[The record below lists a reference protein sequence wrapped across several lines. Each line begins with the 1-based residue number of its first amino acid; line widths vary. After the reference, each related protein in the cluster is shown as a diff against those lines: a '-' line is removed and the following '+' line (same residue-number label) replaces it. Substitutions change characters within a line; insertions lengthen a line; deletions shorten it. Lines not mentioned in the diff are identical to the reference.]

1 MAKFNFSEFF
11 SKQKNIKSTDNGDY
25 ELNIQ
30 PQASVLGVFSRLNY
44 KAWYAIAEFVDN
56 STESY
61 YTNEVELNKNG
72 INTVTV
78 NVNYDFENNILTI
91 TDDAFGMELED
102 FSRAVL
108 LDSKPEKQGGRN
120 EFGMGLK
127 TAASWFGNTWSVEST
142 QYGSPNRYFTEVNIQ
157 ELKEKKVNTVK
168 IKKDACDEKEHG
180 TTIVI
185 KDVTKKI
192 DAARTKGK
200 IIHLLE
206 SMYRRDLNS
215 GRVNIWFNDLPLHF
229 DEYGCLQF
237 RDKTWKKE
245 LDFEFDFDGEKHRVT
260 GFVGILANGGFGKA
274 GFALFRRGRVVVGGE
289 EQNYKPEYIFHQAQ
303 SPISHKLFGELDLDD
318 FPVNQAK
325 DGFVW
330 DDGLEIVFLEALK
343 VHIQD
348 YIDIAKMT
356 NKERAKEEEFSQA
369 SSKTVEENVQ
379 SFTNALS
386 NANQSAEVKDDAKKD
401 NEDTSTSSDL
411 ADFEAYLQNTN
422 SEEEKIVGAKRKY
435 PIQINEAIKKDFI
448 VEWSIGNKA
457 YWINVEDSEDGKEVY
472 IVININHPFFKPYT
486 NNEDFKII
494 LEKFVISF
502 VVAEQQA
509 KLTSDKEGYIRASTI
524 RHKMNEFLSKVSED

>member
-1 MAKFNFSEFF
+1 MER
-11 SKQKNIKSTDNGDY
+11 IT

-30 PQASVLGVFSRLNY
+30 PQAGVLGVFSRLNY
-44 KAWYAIAEFVDN
+44 KPWYAIAEFVDN
-56 STESY
+56 STQSFYNHEK
-61 YTNEVELNKNG
+61 ELNSRG
-72 INTVTV
+72 ITTLTVR
-78 NVNYDFENNILTI
+78 VNYDFATNILTI
-91 TDDAFGMELED
+91 TDDAYGMEMDD
-102 FSRAVL
+102 FSRAVKV
-108 LDSKPEKQGGRN
+108 DSPPESKDGRN

-142 QYGSPNRYFTEVNIQ
+142 QFGSTNKYYTEVNIS
-157 ELKEKKVNTVK
+157 ELREKKLNSIDIIAVDCNK
-168 IKKDACDEKEHG
+168 EEHG
-180 TTIVI
+180 TIVTISEI
-185 KDVTKKI
+185 TKKI
-192 DAARTKGK
+192 DGSRTKGK
-200 IIHLLE
+200 IIQLLE

-215 GRVNIWFNDLPLHF
+215 GKVNIWFNDIPLHF

-237 RDKTWKKE
+237 RDKTWRKE
-245 LDFEFDFDGEKHRVT
+245 LDFEFEFDGETHRVK

-289 EQNYKPEYIFHQAQ
+289 DQNYKPEYIFHQAQ

-330 DDGLEIVFLEALK
+330 DDGLEIEFLDALK
-343 VHIQD
+343 SNIQE

-386 NANQSAEVKDDAKKD
+386 NANQSADSKDDTKKD

-422 SEEEKIVGAKRKY
+422 NEEEKIVGAKRKY
-435 PIQINEAIKKDFI
+435 PIQINEAIKKDFM

-457 YWINVEDSEDGKEVY
+457 YWINVEDSEDGKEVH